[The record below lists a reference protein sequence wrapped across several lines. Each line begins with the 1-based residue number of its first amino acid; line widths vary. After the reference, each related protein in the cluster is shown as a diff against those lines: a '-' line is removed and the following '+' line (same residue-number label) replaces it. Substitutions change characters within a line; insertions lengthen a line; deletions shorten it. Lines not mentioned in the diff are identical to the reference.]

1 MISLPL
7 PISQSGSALISTCDS
22 SRSRMWNKLAA
33 LSAVAAVLL
42 FGTVHPASAQTAVF
56 SGATPPVWV
65 QSTLNLPSS
74 PAPGIAVDGSGDIFL
89 AGPGSVLEFT
99 PTGNGYASS
108 TVGSGFGDIFAI
120 AVDGSGNVYVAD
132 VGNAQVV
139 KETLSGGSFIQST
152 VVSSTAENSFSPWA
166 LAVDAA
172 GDVFI
177 GDQINGRVLKE
188 TLSGGIYAQSTVIN
202 FIPGRVSSMA
212 VDASGNLY
220 ITTANTST
228 AMKIAFAGGSYS
240 QSYSAVGTGG
250 PGVPTAVAVDASG
263 NVYISG
269 SQQTL
274 VAGNLVASGFAFA
287 ETLVNG
293 AYVQS
298 AINVGSVLPT
308 GIAVTSAG
316 NLLIAG
322 GGGGSGLL
330 EETAVYGNFGPTNVG
345 TMNPQPI
352 SLTFTFETPGVL
364 GSISVL
370 TQGATGQDFVNAY
383 NAYTGSCAAGTAY
396 NAGQSCTVNVTIMPL
411 LPGARY
417 GAVVLYS
424 STGSAIATG
433 FVQGTGVGPQLN
445 FLPGVQSAIPA
456 FGLSYTGQ
464 VAVDGSGNIYIT
476 DFVNN
481 RVLLETLSAGAFT
494 QSIVA
499 SGLDSPLGVAVD
511 GGGNVYIADTYNNR
525 VLVESPLA
533 GGYTQTTIGNGLNLP
548 MRVAVDG
555 SGNVYVSDY
564 GNERVVKETLEAGV
578 YAQSVV
584 VSSGL
589 NGPSGVAVDASGN
602 VYIADVFNNRV
613 IEEKPSLGGY
623 AQSTLNTSQ
632 LHNPNG
638 VAVDA
643 NGNIYISDSGNDRVL
658 RESPSS
664 MGYIESTIGSGLNGP
679 TDAAVD
685 GAGNVYISDTSNSRV
700 LKEDLADQ
708 PSLRFASTAVG
719 STSSD
724 SPQTLTI
731 ENIGNAAL
739 DFVIPSTGTNPGLN
753 SPNFTFS
760 EKDNPACPLVSAGA
774 SSAGTLAAGATCQLP
789 ISFAPTAAGAL
800 SGSLVLTDNNLNA
813 AAPVYASQDITLSGT
828 ATQATP
834 TITWAR
840 PAAIPYGTPLSAI
853 QLNATSTVAGTFAY
867 SPSAGAVLG
876 AGAQTLTVT
885 FTPTDTAEYTTATA
899 TVLLTV
905 NQAAPAITWAA
916 PAAIPYGVPLGVAQL
931 NATATIA
938 GVFSYSPA
946 AGTLLTA
953 GTQTLTVTFTPT
965 DATDYT
971 SASATATL
979 AVNQATPTITWATP
993 AAITY
998 GTPLSAAQLNATAT
1012 VAGVFSYSP
1021 AAGTLLTAGTQTLTA
1036 TFTPTDA
1043 TDYTTASAT
1052 VSITVNPST
1061 PAITWATPAAI
1072 AYRTLLSS
1080 AQLNATSPVSG
1091 YFSYSPAAGTILG
1104 AGQQTL
1110 TVTFTPTDTVDYATA
1125 TASVMLTVSKATP
1138 AISWPTPSPIAYGTP
1153 LGDSQL
1159 NTDVTVAGTFTYSP
1173 AAGTVLT
1180 VGAQTLTATF
1190 TPTDT
1195 TDYTTA
1201 TATVT
1206 ITVNQAAP
1214 TISWVAPAAIV
1225 YGTPLSAAQLNATST
1240 VAGAI
1245 TYSPAA
1251 GTVLA
1256 AGVQSITATF
1266 TPSDTTDYA
1275 TTTASVPIMVNQAT
1289 PTITWAAPAAIS
1301 YGTLLSGTQLDASS
1315 TVAGTFTYSPAAGTL
1330 LTAGA
1335 QQLTVLFTPADAV
1348 DYAAVS
1354 AGVTLV
1360 VDAEPIAAPLP
1371 QSFGAVNIGTASPAI
1386 RLTFTIEVG
1395 VTVGS
1400 TAVLTEGASGLDFAN
1415 AGTGSCTANSAFA
1428 AGQTCTV
1435 NVTFTPKFAG
1445 TRYGAVTLYDGNGNV
1460 LAASYLQGTGIGPQ
1474 INYLPGTVSTAASA
1488 TGGLLSPY
1496 ALTTDASGNIYIADD
1511 AANVIWKE
1519 TPSGAGYS
1527 QSVVPTSS
1535 LNSPTGVAV
1544 DGSGNIYIADTSNS
1558 RVLKESPSPG
1568 GYTESVVA
1576 DSANNGILSPIS
1588 VAVDGAGN
1596 VYFFS
1601 SGTLYEETLSAGSY
1615 VQNTV
1620 PYTGVSNPS
1629 GVAVDGNGNIYIS
1642 DSGNNQVVLEMP
1654 SAGSYIQSVLPST
1667 GLNYPLGVSVDGNN
1681 NVYIA
1686 DYGNQRVVKETFTGG
1701 SYLQSTIF
1709 SSPQSYPFSVAVDG
1723 GGNVF
1728 IADPDNNQ
1736 VLKEDFVDAPDLAFA
1751 NTTEGSTSSDSP
1763 QTVMIENAGNAPL
1776 TFPVP
1781 SAGNNPSISANFT
1794 LSSAGA
1800 GVCPLVKAGASS
1812 AGTLAAGATCQLPIS
1827 FTPEAPGSLS
1837 GALVLTDNN
1846 LNAAAPGYAT
1856 QRIALSGTGVLPA
1869 ATITWA
1875 TPAAITYG
1883 TPLSKKQ
1890 LNASVPVAGKF
1901 TYSPAAG
1908 AVLTA
1913 GSELLT
1919 VTFTPSDT
1927 AKYAP
1932 ATATV
1937 TLTVNQAIPA
1947 IKWATPAA
1955 IAYGTALGSAQLDAS
1970 STVSGTFSYSPAA
1983 GTVLTAGE
1991 QLLTA
1996 SFTPTDT
2003 VDYATSTASVT
2014 LQVNKAAPVVSWA
2027 TPAPIT
2033 YGTALS
2039 AAQLNASSAVAGT
2052 FSYAPAMGKVL
2063 AAGAQALTVTFTPA
2077 DTTDY
2082 TTVTVSTTLTV
2093 HKATPNMT
2101 LASSASSVASG
2112 KSITFTATLTGS
2124 GAAPT
2129 GTVAFLNGTKQLGAG
2144 TLKSNGAATYATS
2157 GLAVGKHI
2165 ITASYGG
2172 DGNYVSVVS
2181 AAITV
2186 TVTAP

>member
-1 MISLPL
+1 M
-7 PISQSGSALISTCDS
+7 QSAL
-22 SRSRMWNKLAA
+22 
-33 LSAVAAVLL
+33 
-42 FGTVHPASAQTAVF
+42 
-56 SGATPPVWV
+56 
-65 QSTLNLPSS
+65 
-74 PAPGIAVDGSGDIFL
+74 
-89 AGPGSVLEFT
+89 
-99 PTGNGYASS
+99 
-108 TVGSGFGDIFAI
+108 
-120 AVDGSGNVYVAD
+120 
-132 VGNAQVV
+132 
-139 KETLSGGSFIQST
+139 
-152 VVSSTAENSFSPWA
+152 
-166 LAVDAA
+166 
-172 GDVFI
+172 
-177 GDQINGRVLKE
+177 
-188 TLSGGIYAQSTVIN
+188 
-202 FIPGRVSSMA
+202 
-212 VDASGNLY
+212 
-220 ITTANTST
+220 
-228 AMKIAFAGGSYS
+228 
-240 QSYSAVGTGG
+240 
-250 PGVPTAVAVDASG
+250 
-263 NVYISG
+263 
-269 SQQTL
+269 
-274 VAGNLVASGFAFA
+274 
-287 ETLVNG
+287 
-293 AYVQS
+293 
-298 AINVGSVLPT
+298 NVGSVLPA
-308 GIAVTSAG
+308 GIAVTGSDSVLVTG
-316 NLLIAG
+316 FG
-322 GGGGSGLL
+322 GSVSGLL
-330 EETAVYGNFGPTNVG
+330 EESPVYGNFGPANVG

-352 SLTFTFETPGVL
+352 SLNFTFETSGTL

-370 TQGATGQDFVNAY
+370 TQGAAGTRTTPLDFANAG
-383 NAYTGSCAAGTAY
+383 TGSCAAGTAY
-396 NAGQSCTVNVTIMPL
+396 SAGQSCTVTITFAPRFA
-411 LPGARY
+411 GIRG

-445 FLPGVQSAIPA
+445 FLPGVQSVIPA

-494 QSIVA
+494 QSIIA

-589 NGPSGVAVDASGN
+589 NGPSGVAVDASEN

-613 IEEKPSLGGY
+613 IEEKPSVGGY
-623 AQSTLNTSQ
+623 VQSTLYTSQ
-632 LHNPNG
+632 LHNPYG

-664 MGYIESTIGSGLNGP
+664 LGYIESTIGSGLSEP

-700 LKEDLADQ
+700 LKEDLADP
-708 PSLRFASTAVG
+708 PSLSFASTAVG

-724 SPQTLTI
+724 SPRTLTI

-739 DFVIPSTGTNPGLN
+739 DFAIPSTGTNPSAN
-753 SPNFTFS
+753 SPNFTVS
-760 EKDNPACPLVSAGA
+760 ETGNSACPLVSAGA

-789 ISFAPTAAGAL
+789 ISFTPEALGAL
-800 SGSLVLTDNNLNA
+800 SGVLVLTDNNLNA
-813 AAPVYASQDITLSGT
+813 AAPVYASQSITLSGT

-834 TITWAR
+834 TITWTR
-840 PAAIPYGTPLSAI
+840 PAAIPYGTPLSAT

-867 SPSAGAVLG
+867 SPAAGTMLG

-885 FTPTDTAEYTTATA
+885 FTPTDTADYTTATA
-899 TVLLTV
+899 VVLFAV
-905 NQAAPAITWAA
+905 NQATPAITWTT

-931 NATATIA
+931 NATATVA

-946 AGTLLTA
+946 AGTVLTA
-953 GTQTLTVTFTPT
+953 GTQVLTATFTPT

-979 AVNQATPTITWATP
+979 TVNQATPTISWATP

-998 GTPLSAAQLNATAT
+998 GTPLSAAQLNAAAT
-1012 VAGVFSYSP
+1012 VAGVFTYSP

-1061 PAITWATPAAI
+1061 PVIAWATPAAI
-1072 AYRTLLSS
+1072 VYRTLLSS
-1080 AQLNATSPVSG
+1080 AQLNATSSVAG
-1091 YFSYSPAAGTILG
+1091 YF
-1104 AGQQTL
+1104 
-1110 TVTFTPTDTVDYATA
+1110 
-1125 TASVMLTVSKATP
+1125 
-1138 AISWPTPSPIAYGTP
+1138 
-1153 LGDSQL
+1153 
-1159 NTDVTVAGTFTYSP
+1159 NYSP
-1173 AAGTVLT
+1173 AAGTVL
-1180 VGAQTLTATF
+1180 GAGPQTLTATF

-1201 TATVT
+1201 TATVLL
-1206 ITVNQAAP
+1206 TVNQATP
-1214 TISWVAPAAIV
+1214 TISWATPATIT

-1240 VAGAI
+1240 VAGTF

-1251 GTVLA
+1251 GTVLTAGAQSLTA
-1256 AGVQSITATF
+1256 AF

-1275 TTTASVPIMVNQAT
+1275 SATATVTLTVSQAT
-1289 PTITWAAPAAIS
+1289 PAITWATPAAIS
-1301 YGTLLSGTQLDASS
+1301 SGTPLSGTQLDASS
-1315 TVAGTFTYSPAAGTL
+1315 TVAGTFMYSPVAGTF
-1330 LTAGA
+1330 LTAGP
-1335 QQLTVLFTPADAV
+1335 QQLTVLFTPVDMI

-1354 AGVTLV
+1354 ASVTLAV
-1360 VDAEPIAAPLP
+1360 YATPVTAPLP
-1371 QSFGAVNIGTASPAI
+1371 QSFGAVNIGTASPVI
-1386 RLTFTIEVG
+1386 SLTFTIEAG
-1395 VTVGS
+1395 VTIGS
-1400 TAVLTEGASGLDFAN
+1400 TAALTEGASGADFAN
-1415 AGTGSCTANSAFA
+1415 AGAGTCTVNTAFS

-1435 NVTFTPKFAG
+1435 NVTFTPRVAG
-1445 TRYGAVTLYDGNGNV
+1445 TRYGAAVLYDNNGN
-1460 LAASYLQGTGIGPQ
+1460 AIATAYLEGTGVGPQ
-1474 INYLPGTVSTAASA
+1474 INYLPGTVSTVASA

-1519 TPSGAGYS
+1519 TPSGVGYS
-1527 QSVVPTSS
+1527 QSIVPTSS

-1558 RVLKESPSPG
+1558 RVLKESPSSG

-1576 DSANNGILSPIS
+1576 DSANNGIQSPIS
-1588 VAVDGAGN
+1588 VAVDGIGDVYFISSGAVYEESFLDGNYTQTTLPYSGSTNLTGIAVDGYGN
-1596 VYFFS
+1596 VYIS
-1601 SGTLYEETLSAGSY
+1601 DAGNSQVVKETLTDGSF
-1615 VQNTV
+1615 V
-1620 PYTGVSNPS
+1620 
-1629 GVAVDGNGNIYIS
+1629 
-1642 DSGNNQVVLEMP
+1642 
-1654 SAGSYIQSVLPST
+1654 QSVLPAT

-1701 SYLQSTIF
+1701 SYFQSTIF
-1709 SSPQSYPFSVAVDG
+1709 SSQQSYPFAVAADG
-1723 GGNVF
+1723 WGNVF

-1736 VLKEDFVDAPDLAFA
+1736 VLKEDFADAPSLSFA
-1751 NTTEGSTSSDSP
+1751 ATASGATSSDSP
-1763 QTVMIENAGNAPL
+1763 RTVTIENAGNEAL
-1776 TFPVP
+1776 RFPVP
-1781 SAGNNPSISANFT
+1781 STGSNPSISANFT
-1794 LSSAGA
+1794 LNSAGA
-1800 GVCPLVKAGASS
+1800 GVCPLVSAGSS
-1812 AGTLAAGATCQLPIS
+1812 APGTLAAGATCQLPIS
-1827 FTPEAPGSLS
+1827 FTPEALGALS
-1837 GALVLTDNN
+1837 GVLVLTDNN
-1846 LNAAAPGYAT
+1846 LNAAAPGYAK
-1856 QRIALSGTGVLPA
+1856 QNIALSGTGVLPA

-1883 TPLSKKQ
+1883 TALSTKQ
-1890 LNASVPVAGKF
+1890 LNASSPVAGKF

-1908 AVLTA
+1908 TVLAA

-1919 VTFTPSDT
+1919 LTFTPNNT
-1927 AKYAP
+1927 AKFAP

-1955 IAYGTALGSAQLDAS
+1955 IIYGAALGSAQLDAS

-1996 SFTPTDT
+1996 TFTPGDT

-2014 LQVNKAAPVVSWA
+2014 LKVNKAVPAITWA
-2027 TPAPIT
+2027 TPAPIP
-2033 YGTALS
+2033 YGTALG
-2039 AAQLNASSAVAGT
+2039 AAQLNASSAVAGA
-2052 FSYAPAMGKVL
+2052 FSYAPASGTVL
-2063 AAGAQALTVTFTPA
+2063 AGGAQTLTATFTPA

-2082 TTVTVSTTLTV
+2082 TAATASRTLTV
-2093 HKATPNMT
+2093 NRATPSVT
-2101 LASSASSVASG
+2101 LTSSASSVAFG
-2112 KSITFTATLTGS
+2112 KSITFTANLTGS
-2124 GAAPT
+2124 GATPT
-2129 GTVAFLNGTKQLGAG
+2129 GTVAFFDGTRQLGSS
-2144 TLKSNGAATYATS
+2144 TLKSNGAATEATG
-2157 GLAVGKHI
+2157 GLAVGKHT

-2172 DGNYVSVVS
+2172 DGNYASVLS

-2186 TVTAP
+2186 TVTAH